1 LVAVGVAVVWED
13 TQFFDEKKE
22 LLKLKDSYYALFIS

>member
-1 LVAVGVAVVWED
+1 LVAVGVAIVWED

-22 LLKLKDSYYALFIS
+22 LLKFKDSYYALFIA